1 LLALLAITLILPSV
15 AVFAD
20 VPSVISIIR
29 RTENGKTIIDVKVS
43 HSNPSSSHFIS
54 QINIDLD
61 GVSKIFTDLPKAT
74 TSEATFSLDIGTANP
89 KTIKAQAVCNLHG
102 PGSFFV
108 EGASTGGSGGGG
120 IPSYP
125 IEGTFVG
132 ILLALT
138 ILLII
143 KRVK

>member
-1 LLALLAITLILPSV
+1 MLILPSV

-20 VPSVISIIR
+20 VPSINSITR
-29 RTENGKTIIDVKVS
+29 RTENGKTIIDVKVT

-74 TSEATFSLDIGTANP
+74 TSETTFSLDLGTVNP

-102 PGSFFV
+102 PSSFFV

-120 IPSYP
+120 IPSHP
-125 IEGTFVG
+125 IESTFIG

-138 ILLII
+138 ILLML
-143 KRVK
+143 KRA

>member
-1 LLALLAITLILPSV
+1 MLILPSV

-61 GVSKIFTDLPKAT
+61 GVSKVFTDLPKAT
-74 TSEATFSLDIGTANP
+74 TSEATFSLDLGTANP
-89 KTIKAQAVCNLHG
+89 KTIKAQAVCILHG

-108 EGASTGGSGGGG
+108 EGASTGGSGGRG

-143 KRVK
+143 KRV